1 MTDEQ
6 FVFVQDVKEKKVT
19 AHSACHRVGKR
30 KKVTF
35 PSDHMTKKE
44 LAKMSGEVKEYNIK
58 NPMKWAEFKKM
69 PDDLRKEY
77 LTRLRKLYSAT
88 NPALAKMFG
97 VSEPTVRLECHKLGV
112 PAGEKHGR
120 TAPEWYSFIKY
131 GTPDPAEKVEEVK
144 CDPVECVPE
153 EVVKPCEEPK
163 IMVKLPELEKIEP
176 KIEKAELELDYLRNR
191 VRQLEYNNAIL
202 EAKMSVVN
210 MIFGNRTV

>member
-6 FVFVQDVKEKKVT
+6 FVFVEDCKDKKVT
-19 AHSACHRVGKR
+19 ARSACHRVGKR

-35 PSDHMTKKE
+35 PSDMMTKKE
-44 LAKMSGEVKEYNIK
+44 IAKMSGAVNTYNIK

-77 LTRLRKLYSAT
+77 LTRLRKLYSVT

-97 VSEPTVRLECHKLGV
+97 VSEATVRLESQKLGI
-112 PAGEKHGR
+112 PAGNKGGR
-120 TAPEWYSFIKY
+120 TAPEWYNFIKY
-131 GTPDPAEKVEEVK
+131 GTPGPVPEKAEEVK

-153 EVVKPCEEPK
+153 EVVKPCEEPE
-163 IMVKLPELEKIEP
+163 IMMMLPE
-176 KIEKAELELDYLRNR
+176 IEKAKCEIDFLRNR
-191 VRQLEYNNAIL
+191 VRELERANTIL

-210 MIFGNRTV
+210 MIFGNRG